1 MRSAFNYQ
9 DPAAQSLPTLLRLLD
24 CGGKRCQRACELG
37 NRSPHFGTNPRE
49 PAVRAQPPDLVAM
62 RLSLVVELI
71 ADSRVFN
78 LNCREADV
86 AFRLA
91 RPTASAM
98 GVMARRIGTLAHRQ
112 LSRFLAS
119 GCGRNS
125 WPYGDQARGMSDRH
139 LARVQERSFA

>member
-1 MRSAFNYQ
+1 V
-9 DPAAQSLPTLLRLLD
+9 
-24 CGGKRCQRACELG
+24 LG

-49 PAVRAQPPDLVAM
+49 PAVRAQPPDPVAM
-62 RLSLVVELI
+62 QLSLVVELI

-98 GVMARRIGTLAHRQ
+98 GVMARRIGTSAGSSLQDAVEIAGHAGIR
-112 LSRFLAS
+112 
-119 GCGRNS
+119 
-125 WPYGDQARGMSDRH
+125 PARCQT
-139 LARVQERSFA
+139 AI